1 MEKKEIYVIEVEE
14 DMYRGDGRK
23 EKWNP
28 LDREK
33 LKESMVQM
41 AEYLS
46 EAMAP
51 LSKGFEEFHAS
62 EIEVGLQVSAE
73 GSVGF
78 LGTGA
83 SSKGNASVKIKFA
96 RKK

>member
-1 MEKKEIYVIEVEE
+1 MDKKEIYVIEVDE
-14 DMYRGDGRK
+14 DVYRGGGSKAR
-23 EKWNP
+23 WNP

-33 LKESMVQM
+33 LKESMAQM

-51 LSKGFEEFHAS
+51 LSEGFENFHAS